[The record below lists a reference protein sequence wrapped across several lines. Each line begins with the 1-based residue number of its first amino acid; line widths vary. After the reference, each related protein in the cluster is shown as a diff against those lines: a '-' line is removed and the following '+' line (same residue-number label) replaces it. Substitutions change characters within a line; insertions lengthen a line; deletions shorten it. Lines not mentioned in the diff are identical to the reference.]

1 MALCFQAAMTMTNFG
16 AGVETTAGTVS
27 VLINNIVRRGL
38 QARVHQE
45 IDTARREGKLSHPPK
60 PGEMKQHLPFLSACL
75 KESMRLYPIA
85 GMPLM
90 RTVPEPGLELEGYNL
105 PPGVRPI
112 FHC

>member
-1 MALCFQAAMTMTNFG
+1 MTMTNFG
-16 AGVETTAGTVS
+16 AGVETTAATVG

-45 IDTARREGKLSHPPK
+45 IDAARREGELSNPPK
-60 PGEMKQHLPFLSACL
+60 LGEMKQHLPFLSACL

-90 RTVPEPGLELEGYNL
+90 RTVPETGLELEGCYL

-112 FHC
+112 FNC